1 MPLKKKRNNKIRNRI
16 IVAGIVIV
24 LVALM
29 IISFPP
35 AQNVTEIVL
44 YP

>member
-1 MPLKKKRNNKIRNRI
+1 MPLHKKKNNTLRNILI
-16 IVAGIVIV
+16 GIVVIA
-24 LVALM
+24 LIALM
-29 IISFPP
+29 IISFSP

>member
-1 MPLKKKRNNKIRNRI
+1 MPLHKKKNNTLRNILI
-16 IVAGIVIV
+16 GAFIVAII
-24 LVALM
+24 ALM
-29 IISFPP
+29 IISFAP

>member
-1 MPLKKKRNNKIRNRI
+1 MPPHRKNNNHTMRNILI
-16 IVAGIVIV
+16 GIAVIAV
-24 LVALM
+24 IALM
-29 IISFPP
+29 IISFSP

>member
-1 MPLKKKRNNKIRNRI
+1 MPLHKKKNNTLRNILIGI
-16 IVAGIVIV
+16 IVVIIII
-24 LVALM
+24 LM
-29 IISFPP
+29 IVSFSP